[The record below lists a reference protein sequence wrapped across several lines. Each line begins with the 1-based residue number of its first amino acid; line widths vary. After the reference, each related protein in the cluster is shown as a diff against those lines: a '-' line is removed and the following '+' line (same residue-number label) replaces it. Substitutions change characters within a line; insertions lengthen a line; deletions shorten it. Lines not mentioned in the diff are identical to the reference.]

1 MNILS
6 NPANNTGMS
15 RDYIYKFKIAGI
27 VTGVAIAVCIVFKY
41 LLPIAAPFVI
51 AFLLAL
57 LIDRPVTFFEKKFH
71 IKRSI
76 GSVILLLVGGA
87 VLTLGLFY
95 GGRALAG
102 QVNRL
107 AENYDK
113 YVDKISRVAD
123 EYCCKVDDVFDLK
136 EGTSYRYVTVQVEK
150 GIQNISDSA
159 MVNAIGKS
167 MDFIAGFTIVFTAV
181 TIAIMATV
189 FFSKDFNRIKK
200 RAGTGL
206 FGEEI
211 KYLGVRMKEVL
222 GTYFKTQFIIMGLT
236 SVICTAGLYFMGN
249 PYAFLLGVLIGIV
262 DAFPILG
269 TGTVFLPWCIV
280 LILMKNFKQAV
291 FIFLL
296 YIVCYYTR
304 QFLEPKLMGDK
315 LGISP
320 VMMLASI
327 YVGMLLFGIVGVF
340 TGPVAYVLIKEIA
353 GIILMQLEK

>member
-76 GSVILLLVGGA
+76 GSVVLLLVGGA

-113 YVDKISRVAD
+113 YCRPD
-123 EYCCKVDDVFDLK
+123 
-136 EGTSYRYVTVQVEK
+136 
-150 GIQNISDSA
+150 
-159 MVNAIGKS
+159 
-167 MDFIAGFTIVFTAV
+167 
-181 TIAIMATV
+181 
-189 FFSKDFNRIKK
+189 
-200 RAGTGL
+200 
-206 FGEEI
+206 
-211 KYLGVRMKEVL
+211 
-222 GTYFKTQFIIMGLT
+222 
-236 SVICTAGLYFMGN
+236 
-249 PYAFLLGVLIGIV
+249 
-262 DAFPILG
+262 
-269 TGTVFLPWCIV
+269 
-280 LILMKNFKQAV
+280 
-291 FIFLL
+291 
-296 YIVCYYTR
+296 
-304 QFLEPKLMGDK
+304 
-315 LGISP
+315 SP
-320 VMMLASI
+320 V
-327 YVGMLLFGIVGVF
+327 
-340 TGPVAYVLIKEIA
+340 
-353 GIILMQLEK
+353 